1 MRRPFRGLKIPGRVC
16 CLALLTCLA
25 LQAASRETAGVWKDV
40 DKIVAVGDVH
50 GDYDQLVTVLKS
62 AGLIDDGENWTGG
75 KTHLVQNGDV
85 LDRGPDSRKAMDL
98 LMKLEKQAAA
108 AGGQVHALIG
118 NHESM
123 NVKGDF
129 RYTSAG
135 EYASFRD
142 QNSASVRDAAFQK
155 EGAGQDRAQWD
166 AGHPLGFFEHR
177 DALSATGRYGEWIS
191 RNDAVIK
198 INNTLFLHAGI
209 SAKFNSQKIDQINGH
224 IRNALKN
231 RGLPSDS
238 ILLDQEGPLWYR
250 GLAQGNE
257 EELEPAVKKAL
268 KNFGV
273 ERIVIGHTYANA
285 AITPRFDGKVIM
297 VDIGLS
303 RVYDGIGKVGCLV
316 IEQDKPYV
324 LHRGTRLELP
334 TDSGKDLLRYLRLA
348 AALDPPP
355 SPLAKRIADLAARLG
370 TP

>member
-1 MRRPFRGLKIPGRVC
+1 MRQPFRSRNLSRCGC
-16 CLALLTCLA
+16 YLAWLTCLA
-25 LQAASRETAGVWKDV
+25 TGAVGREPAGVWKDV

-85 LDRGPDSRKAMDL
+85 VDRGPDSRKAMDL
-98 LMKLEKQAAA
+98 LMKIEKQAAA

-118 NHESM
+118 NHEAM

-129 RYTSAG
+129 RYTSAA
-135 EYASFRD
+135 EYASFSD
-142 QNSASVRDAAFQK
+142 QNSASVRDAAYQK
-155 EGAGQDRAQWD
+155 EGGGQDRGQWD
-166 AGHPLGFFEHR
+166 ASHPLGYFEHR
-177 DALSATGRYGEWIS
+177 AAFSITGKYGEWIA

-198 INNTLFLHAGI
+198 INTTLFLHAGI
-209 SAKFNSQKIDQINGH
+209 SAKFSSQKIDQINGH
-224 IRNALKN
+224 IRSALKD
-231 RGLPSDS
+231 RELPKDN
-238 ILLDQEGPLWYR
+238 ILTDPEGPLWYR
-250 GLAQGNE
+250 GLAKGNE
-257 EELEPAVKKAL
+257 QELEPQLKKAL

-303 RVYDGIGKVGCLV
+303 RVYDGVGKVGCLV

-355 SPLAKRIADLAARLG
+355 SPLAKRIADLAAQLG
-370 TP
+370 AP